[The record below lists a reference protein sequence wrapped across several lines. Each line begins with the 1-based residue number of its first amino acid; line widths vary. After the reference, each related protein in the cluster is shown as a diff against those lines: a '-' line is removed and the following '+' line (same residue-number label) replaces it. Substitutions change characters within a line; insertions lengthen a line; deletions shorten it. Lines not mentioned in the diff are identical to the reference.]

1 MVRVR
6 AVEHPLEPRIG
17 DLVAR
22 EFAVLVLVER
32 HHPRNKS
39 VRRRRFVDL
48 RIGRGLRPAVARFLR
63 RLGECDRGGQSNAE
77 REQQDFANDSHGAF
91 LQVVE
96 SQF

>member
-6 AVEHPLEPRIG
+6 AVEHSHQPRVG

-22 EFAVLVLVER
+22 EFAVFVLIER
-32 HHPRNKS
+32 HHPRNES
-39 VRRRRFVDL
+39 VRGRGFVDL
-48 RIGRGLRPAVARFLR
+48 RSMIAQFLGRL
-63 RLGECDRGGQSNAE
+63 CQCNRGGQSDAE

-91 LQVVE
+91 LQVVD